1 MDIYLATE
9 RTFHLTPQ
17 FSIEVARDR
26 LEQKKTSLVAGTV
39 GAMFS
44 RPKSDEIQLLSVESR
59 LEAFWQINVVVR
71 TVYDNQRTFTIPVSG
86 PEVKQVT
93 ILGQDIPVTSNPKGA
108 ASFTLNAVEHC
119 AEEIR
124 GSYNFDSSGTRADL
138 SKYQSFAKVE
148 ILDLGQFAPAD
159 VLVVPPQANATTV
172 IRAVLADAIKPI
184 QAQMIHEERVDVT
197 VLDLSFRP
205 VYAMEYVWT
214 AKGKRVVL
222 EFDALTG
229 DAHSGGKKLS
239 DQIKSIVSRDLIFD
253 VTADAVGMVVPG
265 GSIAV
270 KLVKAVVDRGK

>member
-9 RTFHLTPQ
+9 RAFHLSSQ

-26 LEQKKTSLVAGTV
+26 LEQKKASLVAGTV
-39 GAMFS
+39 GAMLT
-44 RPKSDEIQLLSVESR
+44 RPKPDEIHLLSVENR
-59 LEAFWQINVVVR
+59 LEAFWLINILVR
-71 TVYDNQRTFTIPVSG
+71 TVYDKQRTFTIPVSG

-93 ILGQDIPVTSNPKGA
+93 TLGQEIPVSASAKGA
-108 ASFTLNAVEHC
+108 ASITLNAVEHC
-119 AEEIR
+119 VEETR
-124 GSYNFDSSGTRADL
+124 GNYNFDSAGTRADL
-138 SKYQSFAKVE
+138 GKYQSFAKVE
-148 ILDLGQFAPAD
+148 ILDLGQFAPAG
-159 VLVVPPQANATTV
+159 VLVVPPKANATTV
-172 IRAVLADAIKPI
+172 MRTVLADAIKPV
-184 QAQMIHEERVDVT
+184 QAQVIHEERVNVEA
-197 VLDLSFRP
+197 LDLYFRP
-205 VYAMEYVWT
+205 VYAFEYEWT

-239 DQIKSIVSRDLIFD
+239 DQIKSVVTRDLIFD